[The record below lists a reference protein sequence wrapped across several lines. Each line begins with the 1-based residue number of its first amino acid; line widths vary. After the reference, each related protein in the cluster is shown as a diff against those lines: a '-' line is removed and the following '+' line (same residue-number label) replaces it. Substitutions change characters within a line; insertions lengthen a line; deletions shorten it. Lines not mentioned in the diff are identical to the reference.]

1 MTRNFFVTSS
11 IIICYYYTCYYY
23 ICKINENNKIQITK
37 NKDSKKQATKLY
49 SSE

>member
-1 MTRNFFVTSS
+1 MTRNFSVTSS
-11 IIICYYYTCYYY
+11 IIICYYY
-23 ICKINENNKIQITK
+23 ICKINENNEIQITK